1 MNALGTTVAECTR
14 QLSVQFA
21 WKQGERRE
29 VRILDGKAKRRAL
42 VDSPAAAAAFACR
55 QPLGAGV
62 YVTMNAL
69 GEGAT
74 DHYAADVDVPHRVRF
89 ALDFDPVRPAG
100 TPATDAQVDA
110 ARELGAAVERFLV
123 AHGWPVPVRM
133 DSGNGVHAY
142 WRTDLETATTLPRR
156 LLQALAGRFST
167 DQVGVDRT
175 IHNPARIMR
184 AAGCWNCK
192 GTAMPDAPHRIACV
206 TYEGELG
213 ARPLLAEDYE
223 RVLRALGVV
232 EPARLLAKCVPTPQ
246 RRAGGALP
254 RLDVAA
260 WMAHHCIQH
269 HGAREWRCAD
279 GIGTRWVLAVCP
291 FNASHDRGE
300 AVVTQAASGA
310 VAFCCHHHG
319 CAMHGWRDL
328 REMVEGPRLDALDMF
343 IKNGLTL
350 RMTKEHSHGR

>member
-1 MNALGTTVAECTR
+1 MNALGTTVGECAR
-14 QLSVQFA
+14 QLAVQFA
-21 WKQGERRE
+21 WQRGERRE
-29 VRILDGKAKRRAL
+29 VRILDGKAKRRRL
-42 VDSPAAAAAFACR
+42 VDSPAAAAAFACQ
-55 QPLGAGV
+55 QPCGTGV

-74 DHYAADVDVPHRVRF
+74 AHYAADVDVPHRVRF

-100 TPATDAQVDA
+100 TPATDAQVGA
-110 ARELGAAVERFLV
+110 ARALGAAVERFLV

-142 WRTDLETATTLPRR
+142 WRADLETASTLPRR
-156 LLQALAGRFST
+156 LLQALAGRFGT
-167 DQVGVDRT
+167 DQVAVDRT

-206 TYEGELG
+206 THEGESG
-213 ARPLLAEDYE
+213 ARELLAQDFEA
-223 RVLRALGVV
+223 VLRVLGVV
-232 EPARLLAKCVPTPQ
+232 EPAPVRAKHVSSPH
-246 RRAGGALP
+246 RRVGGTLP

-260 WMAHHCIQH
+260 WLAHHGIQH

-291 FNASHDRGE
+291 FNAAHDRGE
-300 AVVTQAASGA
+300 AVVTQAGSGV
-310 VAFCCHHHG
+310 VAFRCQHHG

-343 IKNGLTL
+343 TKDGRTL
-350 RMTKEHSHGR
+350 RMAQEQGNG